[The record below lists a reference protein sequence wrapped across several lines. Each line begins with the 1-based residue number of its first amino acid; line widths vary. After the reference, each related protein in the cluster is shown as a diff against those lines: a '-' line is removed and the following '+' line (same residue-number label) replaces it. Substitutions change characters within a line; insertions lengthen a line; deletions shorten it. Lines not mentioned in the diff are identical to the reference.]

1 MEVGTVDGEA
11 RVISVSGF
19 NGSVNV
25 GNVYEFSPTGN
36 SWASRSTAAP
46 QRRAGAVVSYL
57 NEIYYAGGYT
67 STTVASLDKYTLYKN
82 RYTYERIS

>member
-36 SWASRSTAAP
+36 TWASRSTGAP
-46 QRRAGAVVSYL
+46 GRRSGAVVSY
-57 NEIYYAGGYT
+57 
-67 STTVASLDKYTLYKN
+67 
-82 RYTYERIS
+82 